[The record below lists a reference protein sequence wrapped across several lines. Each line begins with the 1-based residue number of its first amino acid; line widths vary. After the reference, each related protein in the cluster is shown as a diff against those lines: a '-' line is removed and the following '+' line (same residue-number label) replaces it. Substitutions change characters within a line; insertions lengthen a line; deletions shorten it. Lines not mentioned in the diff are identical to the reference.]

1 MSRTG
6 TYFWTR
12 AGRGEQEVESFQG
25 LVLRIGRGTNAEL
38 RFTERSIDLEHAAIY
53 FDQQGEDGG
62 YLLRDLRSSTGVW
75 LNSERVRSA
84 RLRDQDT
91 IELGGFRLKV
101 KWQEP
106 TDPLFLQIEPL
117 AIDPEL
123 STVIHTF
130 KASNQALAVL
140 AELEAQRLARD
151 PFAEPAGPS
160 EMSTYI
166 GRVLPGLELPAGDT
180 QLLTRHLTTLRPR
193 QLPKPP
199 VVEGFTEVLSIQRD
213 PPKPPA
219 APGRSA
225 PLVPQG
231 GHMPLGPP
239 PLGPPPQGPPPPG
252 APSFPASF
260 APGSSFPPAPK
271 AAASPSASSPP
282 RSPPAGGGAGGG
294 AIDYGRSYL
303 LPATQAKIG
312 VTLAAFLATG
322 LFFFQLFAA
331 QGGAMFAPGPLAGP
345 HQSTIKACGECHS
358 GFRPVSDLSC
368 RSSCHIGVGDHQSEG
383 AARQA
388 GKLACTDCHTEHHG
402 REALALVSRNVCVSC
417 HGGLGER
424 LPGSVFANRVS
435 DFAGDHPEFAI
446 DTPDGRRRLS
456 EPDGRQTD
464 PGGLVNFNHQYHL
477 TRLGRNNRQ
486 CADCHRRD
494 PKTEEILPLDYE
506 VSCKE
511 CHALP
516 FDPRFPT
523 QTAPHETPR
532 EVFDFLT
539 GVYLRGSGIQVRPDD
554 GSRVVASA
562 SLAYERQAAQLAE
575 VTGQRLLRTY
585 CAKCHRFEGGG
596 RGAEAQVAPVVWRA
610 PYFVHARFEHGPHV
624 RLAEC
629 KDCHAQATSSEKSQ
643 DLLLPGIAS
652 CQTCH
657 RDAASAK
664 VDKSRIGESHCL
676 NCHSYHPTQAELAV
690 SRAHP

>member
-1 MSRTG
+1 MTSTG
-6 TYFWTR
+6 TFFWTR
-12 AGRGEQEVESFQG
+12 VGRGEQEVESFQG
-25 LVLRIGRGTNAEL
+25 QVLRIGRGTNAAL
-38 RFTERSIDLEHAAIY
+38 RFTERSIDLEHAAIL
-53 FDQQGEDGG
+53 FEQQGEEGD

-75 LNSERVRSA
+75 LNGEKVRSA
-84 RLRDQDT
+84 RLRDLDT

-101 KWQEP
+101 KWQER
-106 TDPLFLQIEPL
+106 TDPLFLQVEPL
-117 AIDPEL
+117 AVDPEL

-130 KASNQALAVL
+130 KASNQALQVL

-151 PFAEPAGPS
+151 PFAEPS

-166 GRVLPGLELPAGDT
+166 GRVLPGLELATGDT

-199 VVEGFTEVLSIQRD
+199 AEGFTELLSIQRE
-213 PPKPPA
+213 PKAPPPA
-219 APGRSA
+219 AGGRSA
-225 PLVPQG
+225 PLVPQQG
-231 GHMPLGPP
+231 PQPLGPP
-239 PLGPPPQGPPPPG
+239 PLGPPPPA
-252 APSFPASF
+252 APSFPTTF
-260 APGSSFPPAPK
+260 APGPAPPGPQ
-271 AAASPSASSPP
+271 AAAPPKASAVSPSKPARPA
-282 RSPPAGGGAGGG
+282 AGGGAAG
-294 AIDYGRSYL
+294 AIDYGRRYL
-303 LPATQAKIG
+303 LPAAQAKVG
-312 VTLAAFLATG
+312 VTLAAFLATA

-331 QGGAMFAPGPLAGP
+331 QGGAMFAPGPLASP

-358 GFRPVSDLSC
+358 GFRPVADLSC
-368 RSSCHIGVGDHQSEG
+368 RSSCHIGIGDHQGEG

-402 REALALVSRNVCVSC
+402 DQALALVSRNVCVSC
-417 HGGLGER
+417 HGGLEER

-456 EPDGRQTD
+456 EPDGRQAD
-464 PGGLVNFNHQYHL
+464 PGGLVKFSHLWHL
-477 TRLGRNNRQ
+477 TRLGKHNRQ

-494 PKTEEILPLDYE
+494 PNTDEILPLDYE
-506 VSCKE
+506 VSCQE
-511 CHALP
+511 CHALG

-523 QTAPHETPR
+523 RKAPHETPG
-532 EVFDFLT
+532 EIYDFLT
-539 GVYLRGSGIQVRPDD
+539 GVYLKGSGIQARPDD

-562 SLAYERQAAQLAE
+562 SLANEQRATQLAE
-575 VTGQRLLRTY
+575 VTGRRLLRDICT
-585 CAKCHRFEGGG
+585 KCHRFEKPAD
-596 RGAEAQVAPVVWRA
+596 RVADFQVAPVTWRA
-610 PYFVHARFEHGPHV
+610 PYFVHARFEHGPHL
-624 RLAEC
+624 RLADC
-629 KDCHAQATSSEKSQ
+629 KDCHALAAASVKSQ

-676 NCHSYHPTQAELAV
+676 NCHSYHPTPAELAA